1 MARKRARD
9 RSELVEAVDAGG
21 RALSTAAVLF
31 HAALAARQG
40 LTATETKAL
49 DLLARLGPLTAGAL
63 GEQAG
68 LAPASVTG
76 LLDRLE
82 RKGFARRIRDAEDGR
97 RVLVEVVPDTLA
109 AFAPDFVDLMRELH
123 ALYEEFTAEQLETI
137 AHFLTEAARRQTDAT
152 MRLAAGP
159 VAPRTKGARRRI
171 D

>member
-9 RSELVEAVDAGG
+9 RSELIEALDAGG
-21 RALSTAAVLF
+21 RALSTAVVLY
-31 HAALAARQG
+31 HGALAARRG
-40 LTATETKAL
+40 MTATETKAL

-82 RKGFARRIRDAEDGR
+82 RKGFARRIRDPEDGR
-97 RVLVEVVPDTLA
+97 RVLVEVVPDMLA
-109 AFAPDFVDLMRELH
+109 ALAPDFDDLMRELH
-123 ALYEEFTAEQLETI
+123 ALYEEFTAEQLEAI
-137 AHFLTEAARRQTDAT
+137 AHFLKEAARRQSEAT
-152 MRLAAGP
+152 VRLVAGP
-159 VAPRTKGARRRI
+159 VPPRKKVARRRI